1 MNRLEHS
8 RRIWGNAYHERMTTP
23 HLWQEAA
30 AFAARAHRHQFRR
43 DEKTPYIS
51 HTFRVALTVAC
62 VFGCTD
68 ETILASALLH
78 DTIEDCDID
87 YDDLLEQFGAKVADI
102 VACVSKDMRIVE
114 PRREEAYDRQL
125 AEGPWQARMIKLA
138 DVYDNMVDNR
148 EGDFSS
154 KMLPK
159 VRRALALAENDV
171 ELAEARR
178 IVSSFADQVEKEVI
192 TTVK

>member
-1 MNRLEHS
+1 MEHS
-8 RRIWGNAYHERMTTP
+8 RRIRGNAYHERMTTP

-43 DEKTPYIS
+43 DEKTPYVS
-51 HTFRVALTVAC
+51 HTLRVALTVAC

-68 ETILASALLH
+68 ETILAAALLH
-78 DTIEDCDID
+78 DTIEDCDVD
-87 YDDLLEQFGAKVADI
+87 YDDLLERFGVEVADI
-102 VACVSKDMRIVE
+102 VACVSKDMRIIE

-125 AEGPWQARMIKLA
+125 ADGPWQARLIKLA

-148 EGDFSS
+148 EGDFSG

-159 VRRALALAENDV
+159 VRRALALAENDL
-171 ELAEARR
+171 ELADARS
-178 IVSSFADQVEKEVI
+178 IVASFAEQVEKEIKPAVE
-192 TTVK
+192 